1 MSNTGFDA
9 DRLGRITEHL
19 NRHYIQ
25 PGKLVGCQTLV
36 ARHGKVAYQS
46 ALGQMDRERSKPL
59 RDDTIFRIYSMT
71 KPITSLA
78 LMKLYEDG
86 HFQLNDPV
94 SRVIPEW
101 KGQRVWVSGSGPSM
115 QTKLPDRPVTFR
127 HMLNH
132 SGGITYGGGPLAIPG
147 ATLHPVDQVYN
158 DLGLTRGGRQDLAGF
173 VKKLGQVPLRYE
185 PGASWMYSFST
196 DVCGYLVQAIS
207 GMPFED
213 YLKKHIFDP
222 LGMKDTA
229 FHITPDKV
237 DRFAANYV
245 RREDKSLAVMDDPQK
260 SSYAKPP
267 VFVSGGGG
275 LVSTMADYHRFC
287 EMLRRGGELDG
298 ARIVGPRTLQLMTQN
313 HLAGGKDLTQM
324 ALGSFSETANE
335 GIGFGL
341 GFATTLSEVAAGS
354 YGPGDFYWG
363 GMASTIFWVD
373 PKEDLVV
380 IFMTQL
386 VPSGTFNIRGQLKN
400 LVYSAIVD

>member
-1 MSNTGFDA
+1 
-9 DRLGRITEHL
+9 
-19 NRHYIQ
+19 
-25 PGKLVGCQTLV
+25 V
-36 ARHGKVAYQS
+36 
-46 ALGQMDRERSKPL
+46 
-59 RDDTIFRIYSMT
+59 YS
-71 KPITSLA
+71 
-78 LMKLYEDG
+78 
-86 HFQLNDPV
+86 
-94 SRVIPEW
+94 
-101 KGQRVWVSGSGPSM
+101 
-115 QTKLPDRPVTFR
+115 
-127 HMLNH
+127 
-132 SGGITYGGGPLAIPG
+132 
-147 ATLHPVDQVYN
+147 
-158 DLGLTRGGRQDLAGF
+158 DLGLTRGARQDLESF

-185 PGASWMYSFST
+185 PGERWMYSFST

-213 YLKKHIFDP
+213 YLQKHIFDP

-229 FHITPDKV
+229 FQIAPEKV
-237 DRFAANYV
+237 DRFAANYI
-245 RREDKSLAVMDDPQK
+245 RREDKTLAVMDDPQA
-260 SSYAKPP
+260 STYAKPP

-298 ARIVGPRTLQLMTQN
+298 ARIVGPRTLRLMTQN
-313 HLAGGKDLTQM
+313 HLAGGKDLTQV
-324 ALGSFSETANE
+324 ALGNFSETANE

-341 GFATTLSEVAAGS
+341 GFATTISEVAAGS

-373 PKEDLVV
+373 PREDLVV